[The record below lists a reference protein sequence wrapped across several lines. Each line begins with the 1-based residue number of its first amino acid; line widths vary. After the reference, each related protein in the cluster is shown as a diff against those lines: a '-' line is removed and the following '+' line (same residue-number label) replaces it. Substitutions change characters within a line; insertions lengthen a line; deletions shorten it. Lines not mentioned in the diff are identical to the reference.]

1 MQVIGFYRLWLT
13 DMVGGNAFC
22 RELNQLNYVLVVH
35 WYSYLLKNHLH
46 SQMFALWLPTNGKFW
61 LLLNLCSEVLVWKW
75 KYGQIYKCV

>member
-35 WYSYLLKNHLH
+35 
-46 SQMFALWLPTNGKFW
+46 
-61 LLLNLCSEVLVWKW
+61 
-75 KYGQIYKCV
+75 